1 MSQKQQLSP
10 SNLKLV
16 NKIVTNIE
24 KGAELLNEIL
34 PKLGK
39 VKGSTIPSDMSDED
53 ILSAWD
59 ILNIP
64 EKKVFDRFLSMLSKK
79 NKMKI
84 IKYIAE
90 TDLSFKEGFKLGGD
104 GNDKMV
110 PYNDDD
116 TEEVPKGK
124 KKLFFYV
131 HLMGSLM
138 SLILGIVILY
148 LVSENIQAFNV
159 EYELNI
165 TLKELITNFKG
176 TVEYMPIAVLG
187 AVTREA
193 TDVMRSKILNGC
205 GAVSGNTATSLLY
218 SFFGS
223 SNSSACMAGQ
233 TVDAIT
239 EVAKMNTAK
248 VTTMLNMSW
257 TLSNAGLTLITG
269 ATTNIGRLL
278 LNKETRPLPI
288 TNEPIDEEQEP
299 IAKKQLLALTN
310 GGKKKSKRTMSKK
323 SRKSK
328 KGKRGKK
335 GRKSRRKH

>member
-24 KGAELLNEIL
+24 KGAGLLNEIL

-64 EKKVFDRFLSMLSKK
+64 EKKIFDKFLSMLSKK

-116 TEEVPKGK
+116 TEVPKGK
-124 KKLFFYV
+124 KKLFFYA

-159 EYELNI
+159 EYDLNI

-223 SNSSACMAGQ
+223 SDSSACMAGQ

-299 IAKKQLLALTN
+299 IAEKPLLALTN

-323 SRKSK
+323 SRKGK

>member
-1 MSQKQQLSP
+1 MSQKQQLSS

-64 EKKVFDRFLSMLSKK
+64 EKKGFDRFLSMLSKK
-79 NKMKI
+79 NKMEI

-116 TEEVPKGK
+116 TEEVTKGK

-159 EYELNI
+159 EYDLNI
-165 TLKELITNFKG
+165 TLKELITDFKG

-223 SNSSACMAGQ
+223 SDSSACMAGQ

-257 TLSNAGLTLITG
+257 TLSSAGITLITG

-278 LNKETRPLPI
+278 LNKETPLQI
-288 TNEPIDEEQEP
+288 TNGQINEEPKPESR
-299 IAKKQLLALTN
+299 LALTN

-328 KGKRGKK
+328 KGKRGKN